1 MSAEVVEETAEKLER
16 RGGALREWM
25 KTYGVELED
34 DPEKRA
40 EMKVE
45 RKNGREIKEI
55 LREGLD
61 AWKRAGREEDR
72 FVKATV
78 KHYDDHRRS
87 WWIEDVRH
95 KVKNIR
101 VTNHWS

>member
-40 EMKVE
+40 EMKIE
-45 RKNGREIKEI
+45 RQNGRDIREV
-55 LREGLD
+55 LREGLN
-61 AWKRAGREEDR
+61 AWKRAGREERR
-72 FVKATV
+72 FLTAEVQKWNDEHEAWHFGKA
-78 KHYDDHRRS
+78 RGFLG
-87 WWIEDVRH
+87 
-95 KVKNIR
+95 IR
-101 VTNHWS
+101 NRV